1 MSRSISDRG
10 AVTTKP
16 HIEALRAQRA
26 ELIAPLLRELEL
38 DPGVISAMELAP
50 GGNSR
55 ETWII
60 TLTAGADSRKL
71 VFRCD
76 PDHWIR
82 PHEMRREIDGLRLAE
97 RAGVPVPKLLMSS
110 DQLDIGR
117 PYVLTEY
124 VAGTSI
130 SRRILRGD
138 EFAAARRSF
147 ATDCGRILAKLHAAT
162 ALAKDWPHEDPL
174 LELERYRVDAR
185 YPSPVFAGSL
195 RWLASHRPQAPREL
209 SPVHR
214 DFRLGNL
221 MMDASG
227 IVAVLDWETCHL
239 SDPYEDLAWLC
250 SRAWRYGSEHPVGGI
265 GELRELL
272 ESYARHRGEDID
284 MQRLRWW
291 QVFAATRWGLASG
304 ARPRAGSAGDAL
316 EEAAIAR
323 QVCRQEQYVLLELR
337 EAL

>member
-1 MSRSISDRG
+1 MD
-10 AVTTKP
+10 
-16 HIEALRAQRA
+16 ALRAQRA
-26 ELIAPLLRELEL
+26 QMIAPLLRKLAL
-38 DPGVISAMELAP
+38 DPAAIGAMELAP

-60 TLTAGADSRKL
+60 DVDTGGAARKL

-82 PHEMRREIDGLRLAE
+82 PHEMRREIDGLLLAD
-97 RAGVPVPKLLMSS
+97 RAGVPVPKVLISS

-130 SRRILRGD
+130 ARRILRGE
-138 EFAAARRSF
+138 EFAAARQSF
-147 ATDCGRILAKLHAAT
+147 AADCGRILAKLHAAT
-162 ALAKDWPHEDPL
+162 ELAKDWAREDPMQ
-174 LELERYRVDAR
+174 ELERYRVDAR
-185 YPSPVFAGSL
+185 YPSPVFAGAL
-195 RWLASHRPQAPREL
+195 RWLAAHRPEPPRQP

-221 MMDASG
+221 MIDHGG

-250 SRAWRYGSEHPVGGI
+250 SRAWRYGSERPVGGI
-265 GELRELL
+265 GELSDFLD
-272 ESYARHRGEDID
+272 SYARHSGEDID
-284 MQRLRWW
+284 LRRLRWW
-291 QVFAATRWGLASG
+291 QVFASTRWGLASG
-304 ARPRAGSAGDAL
+304 ARPRAGSAGDAM

-323 QVCRQEQYVLLELR
+323 QVCRQEQYVLLELQ